1 MDYSVDV
8 NGEYQKVKSKFFR
21 ISLLFSLILTAVLVA
36 DALLIIL
43 SKESYKVQLI
53 IAIVITILFS
63 WFAIY
68 FFVNIYSDVNARYRY
83 FKGYESGLKA
93 VEEVEVLRKGDELTQ
108 VNGLYVYPLYI
119 RSFAGLN
126 SQDKIV
132 YFLEEV
138 NYQPGDK
145 LTITTYQKILMKAES
160 HSWTS

>member
-8 NGEYQKVKSKFFR
+8 VGEYQKVKSKYFR
-21 ISLLFSLILTAVLVA
+21 LSLLFSLILTAVLVV

-68 FFVNIYSDVNARYRY
+68 FFVNIYRDVNARYRY
-83 FKGYESGLKA
+83 FKGYDSGLKA
-93 VEEVEVLRKGDELTQ
+93 VEEVEVLRKGDELTM

-119 RSFAGLN
+119 RCFAGLD
-126 SQDKIV
+126 SRDKIV
-132 YFLEEV
+132 YSLEEV
-138 NYQPGDK
+138 NYQEGDK
-145 LTITTYQKILMKAES
+145 LTITTYQRILVKAES

>member
-93 VEEVEVLRKGDELTQ
+93 IEEVEVLKKGNELNLI
-108 VNGLYVYPLYI
+108 NGLYVYPLYI
-119 RSFAGLN
+119 RSFAGIN
-126 SQDKIV
+126 SQDKVV
-132 YFLEEV
+132 YSLEET

-145 LTITTYQKILMKAES
+145 LTITTYQRILLKAES
-160 HSWTS
+160 HS

>member
-93 VEEVEVLRKGDELTQ
+93 IEEVEVLKKGNELTLI
-108 VNGLYVYPLYI
+108 NGLYVYPLYI
-119 RSFAGLN
+119 RSFAGIN
-126 SQDKIV
+126 SQDKVV
-132 YFLEEV
+132 YSLEET

-145 LTITTYQKILMKAES
+145 LTITTYQRILLKAES
-160 HSWTS
+160 HS